1 MGTFSVTCEGVSTKD
16 GHMTVFYVVQFLSC
30 IKKITELNTGHLLKI
45 LPRKRGLNKA
55 SAPIPNE
62 ITITCSL
69 GGTFKA

>member
-1 MGTFSVTCEGVSTKD
+1 MGTFSVTCKGVSTKD
-16 GHMTVFYVVQFLSC
+16 GHMTVFYVVQHFFLAL
-30 IKKITELNTGHLLKI
+30 ITELNTGHLLKI

>member
-16 GHMTVFYVVQFLSC
+16 GHMTVFYVVQHFFLA
-30 IKKITELNTGHLLKI
+30 TGHLLKI